1 MQMLKIVNPHK
12 YFVAQACRQNKEK
25 PQLSSAARFLPTCFS
40 LMIRKS
46 ILQKVLITD

>member
-40 LMIRKS
+40 LFDS
-46 ILQKVLITD
+46 IKGYHDRDT